1 MTDQALKAAV
11 ERVTAD
17 VERIASFSPNIATV
31 YSEPE
36 KRYINDLT
44 ADLRSLLAA
53 LSSQSEAATVLRKL
67 VSENETF
74 ARAPDSARV
83 WIGGWSTYSGQR
95 DLSLVHVGDIRRT
108 LGDRH
113 DD

>member
-36 KRYINDLT
+36 KRYINDLA
-44 ADLRSLLAA
+44 ADLRTLLAA
-53 LSSQSEAATVLRKL
+53 LSFQAEALRPFAEAVESLDDDHADGSPIWESPAAMGIDAGHLRTALSQ
-67 VSENETF
+67 
-74 ARAPDSARV
+74 
-83 WIGGWSTYSGQR
+83 Y
-95 DLSLVHVGDIRRT
+95 RT